1 MRSVGYGYG
10 HGYGWKWKCVDE
22 VWFLNG
28 VLVGFMFCSL
38 HSGIKCGHLCAIL
51 IMPLKLNFLLLLLI
65 FCFLFFFLVE
75 KVFGCLDRKK
85 KW

>member
-1 MRSVGYGYG
+1 MAMGMVM
-10 HGYGWKWKCVDE
+10 CVDE

-51 IMPLKLNFLLLLLI
+51 IMPLKLNLLLLLLI
-65 FCFLFFFLVE
+65 CVFLVE

-85 KW
+85 K